1 MFATVLVVALANQID
16 TRAKKL
22 VLVQLSFFWVIN
34 VACNLV
40 YQRVEH
46 NSASSCV
53 VWDLSEGIS
62 VIDVVVRQRF
72 VISEL
77 GSIEH
82 ECFFIWLGTAVF
94 MNLCLKCLDFVTK
107 LAINFVSYPF

>member
-1 MFATVLVVALANQID
+1 MYATVLVVALANQID
-16 TRAKKL
+16 TRTKKL
-22 VLVQLSFFWVIN
+22 VLVQLILFWVIN
-34 VACNLV
+34 VAFNLV

-82 ECFFIWLGTAVF
+82 ECLFIWLGTEVF
-94 MNLCLKCLDFVTK
+94 MNLCL
-107 LAINFVSYPF
+107 